1 MKWGS
6 ITQMICPMC
15 GTLESVNTEQATVTP
30 TAESCVTSEPYA
42 CGDCRIGTDKNR
54 IGSSCRMCRNASP
67 IFKKPPHRSKPPPMT
82 KKSKT
87 KTVKLSPGFV
97 RYHHPV
103 AVGRASKYQK
113 YTLCHSRSTPK
124 QRKGARRH
132 RTWRALKRGRTLQH
146 GRPITVGGTRLWLR
160 HRLLPRHRLLTR
172 LEP

>member
-103 AVGRASKYQK
+103 AVGLLNTKNI
-113 YTLCHSRSTPK
+113 LCVI
-124 QRKGARRH
+124 
-132 RTWRALKRGRTLQH
+132 RGPHQSSAKVLDGTVH
-146 GRPITVGGTRLWLR
+146 GE
-160 HRLLPRHRLLTR
+160 H
-172 LEP
+172 